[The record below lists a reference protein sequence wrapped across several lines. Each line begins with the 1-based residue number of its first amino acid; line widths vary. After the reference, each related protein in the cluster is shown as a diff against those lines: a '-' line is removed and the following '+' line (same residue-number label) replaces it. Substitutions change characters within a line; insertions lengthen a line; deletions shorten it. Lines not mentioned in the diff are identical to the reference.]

1 MSSIISIG
9 VSFLLFF
16 VVLGFM
22 WLIGVHL
29 LSELFETIDN
39 RVSAARG
46 VDPSWVTTKDSIK
59 SQIQLVMVWAPAI
72 LVLFGCI
79 KLLAGAGGQ
88 GRE

>member
-16 VVLGFM
+16 IVLGFM

-29 LSELFETIDN
+29 LSELFATVDA
-39 RVSAARG
+39 RVSTATGA
-46 VDPSWVTTKDSIK
+46 DPSWINTKDEIK

-72 LVLFGCI
+72 LVLFAS

>member
-29 LSELFETIDN
+29 LSELFNTIDV
-39 RVSAARG
+39 RVSEARG
-46 VDPSWVTTKDSIK
+46 TDPGWINTKDSIK
-59 SQIQLVMVWAPAI
+59 NQIQLVMVWAPAI
-72 LVLFGCI
+72 LTLFAAI